1 MRPLQNCDPATA
13 REAIDIGCRELR
25 TMFIAV
31 CRESGHDVC
40 GPSGVVDQSCALT
53 RSPIVED
60 GELSGAPT
68 MPSST
73 ANPAATLCHDY
84 TFVRNRA
91 GNRPFQSFESARR
104 ARFMSAG
111 AAIIRK
117 SELLLSPAR
126 NRAA

>member
-84 TFVRNRA
+84 TFVRKPSGEPTVPKLRI
-91 GNRPFQSFESARR
+91 GTTRPLHVCRGSHYSQIGTSP
-104 ARFMSAG
+104 
-111 AAIIRK
+111 
-117 SELLLSPAR
+117 LSCS
-126 NRAA
+126 